1 MPDDD
6 KHHHELPKR
15 TLRDPR
21 ELRAM
26 AHPVRIR
33 IMDELF
39 IAGSLTASQLSDRIG
54 ESPANCSWHLRQLA
68 KYGYVEEAGGGTG
81 RQRPWRP
88 VIENRSWGGRSEG
101 EAAAAG
107 AAMAELMY
115 QHEFDEHQEFE
126 RRQDSEPQDW
136 YDAAFW
142 SQSFAWLTAAELVEF
157 KERIVAQILPYAERF
172 TDPATR
178 PADARAVRLVS
189 WGFPARPWSEDQ
201 E

>member
-1 MPDDD
+1 VTDDID
-6 KHHHELPKR
+6 HSPPKR

-39 IAGSLTASQLSDRIG
+39 IAGALTASQLSDRIG

-88 VIENRSWGGRSEG
+88 VIETRSWGERSEG
-101 EAAAAG
+101 ELAAAG
-107 AAMAELMY
+107 AAMADLMY
-115 QHEFDEHQEFE
+115 RHEFAEHEE
-126 RRQDSEPQDW
+126 YRRREDSEPQDW
-136 YDAAFW
+136 YDAAYW
-142 SQSFAWLTAAELVEF
+142 SQSFAWLTAAELTELKETIVELVL
-157 KERIVAQILPYAERF
+157 RYAERF

-189 WGFPARPWSEDQ
+189 WGFPARPWSEDRK
-201 E
+201 